1 MEIVAKHV
9 CDSCDKVFVTRQA
22 KYSHKKHN
30 CHGANNSATM
40 RAEITVMQQELD
52 AVKLQLAS
60 VMAPHSSTTN
70 TTTTTTTNNIN
81 NNNNNNN
88 NNNITIMD
96 FRGVDTSY
104 IAHDIVAELIKRGD
118 LRSALQE
125 MVEMVHFNPDH
136 PENIN
141 AYLADAKH
149 EHGLFFRGGHWQSKS
164 RDELAKLVMF
174 NAAQVMN
181 EHNDEPYENEYSKK
195 QTFDFDRFYSSIGY
209 DRKPLSETIDT
220 MAKNRNVVESAHPS
234 VRSEL

>member
-1 MEIVAKHV
+1 
-9 CDSCDKVFVTRQA
+9 
-22 KYSHKKHN
+22 
-30 CHGANNSATM
+30 
-40 RAEITVMQQELD
+40 
-52 AVKLQLAS
+52 
-60 VMAPHSSTTN
+60 
-70 TTTTTTTNNIN
+70 
-81 NNNNNNN
+81 
-88 NNNITIMD
+88 
-96 FRGVDTSY
+96 
-104 IAHDIVAELIKRGD
+104 
-118 LRSALQE
+118 
-125 MVEMVHFNPDH
+125 MVHFNPDH

-195 QTFDFDRFYSSIGY
+195 QTFDFDRFYSSFGY